1 MRSTAL
7 DTEEKV
13 GPTEDGCMDEVQAVG
28 HSSVA
33 RDHVQSLPPA
43 QKKGRKENGTQ
54 QGGKSKETQ
63 QDLSV
68 AQ

>member
-1 MRSTAL
+1 
-7 DTEEKV
+7 
-13 GPTEDGCMDEVQAVG
+13 MDEVQAGG
-28 HSSVA
+28 HSSLA

-43 QKKGRKENGTQ
+43 QKKGRKENGTLR
-54 QGGKSKETQ
+54 GGKSKETQ